1 MLGSKLY
8 LLGSIILTGFV
19 TLNTYLNE
27 EEFYPT
33 VIYMVKSKAI
43 LLVLFNFVIA
53 LSILTFKILTRVFFS
68 VLKDA
73 ELQNMESEAMHHGFN
88 LIIVLYMLHLDFDW
102 HIASHLALNI
112 YVHSLHTL
120 ANKRVEY
127 VIFMQLFTERY
138 PTNFYIRMAVF
149 HILLIILDFYLVT
162 VENTKTYETLSILL
176 HYEYILMGLF
186 ASKSLLVYLI
196 QMHEK
201 LFHSGSWENKV
212 AILSFVE
219 FLHNFTTLAV
229 LIVEFAV
236 LSTHSEVGIYFIDK
250 SLRAVVNMWKFLS
263 GYLESRKL
271 LSKVSLFPDATIE
284 EIHNSNDKCIFCL
297 DHLTEAKRINC
308 GHLFHYKCLRSYF
321 ENSNSPKCPTCRAD
335 IDEKVIP
342 QYTRNEQ
349 ISQNV
354 ASSFLLQDL
363 PNHVTPIG
371 NPLEIGALSWGLPQA
386 VSGHKISRHN
396 EKMRQA
402 VENMNEFI
410 IRFYKYPPDQEE
422 NHAQAEDKEDPY
434 KHLKEN
440 FLKMFDR

>member
-1 MLGSKLY
+1 M
-8 LLGSIILTGFV
+8 LGSIILTGFV

-27 EEFYPT
+27 EDFYPT

-68 VLKDA
+68 QLKDA
-73 ELQNMESEAMHHGFN
+73 ELQNMESESMHHGFN

-127 VIFMQLFTERY
+127 VSTKQLFTERY
-138 PTNFYIRMAVF
+138 PPNFYLRMAVF
-149 HILLIILDFYLVT
+149 HLLLIALDLYLVT
-162 VENTKTYETLSILL
+162 IEDTKSYETLSILL

-186 ASKSLLVYLI
+186 ASKSLLVYLL
-196 QMHEK
+196 QMYEK
-201 LFHSGSWENKV
+201 IFRPGGWENKV
-212 AILSFVE
+212 TALSFLE

-236 LSTHSEVGIYFIDK
+236 LSTRSEVGIYFIDK
-250 SLRAVVNMWKFLS
+250 SLRAVANMWKFLS
-263 GYLESRKL
+263 GYMESRKL
-271 LSKVSLFPDATIE
+271 LSKVSLFPDASIE
-284 EIHNSNDKCIFCL
+284 EIHNANDKCIFCL

-335 IDEKVIP
+335 IDEKIIP
-342 QYTRNEQ
+342 QQARNEQ

-371 NPLEIGALSWGLPQA
+371 NPMEIGALAWGLPQA
-386 VSGHKISRHN
+386 VTGHRISRHN

-402 VENMNEFI
+402 VESMNEFI
-410 IRFYKYPPDQEE
+410 IRFYKHPPDQQENEVQVEE
-422 NHAQAEDKEDPY
+422 KEDQY

-440 FLKMFDR
+440 FLKMFDQ